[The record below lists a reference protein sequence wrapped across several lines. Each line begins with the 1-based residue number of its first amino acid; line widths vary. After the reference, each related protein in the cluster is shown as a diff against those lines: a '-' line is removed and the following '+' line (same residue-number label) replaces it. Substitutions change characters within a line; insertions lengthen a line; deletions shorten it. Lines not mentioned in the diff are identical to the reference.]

1 MRRLF
6 ALISSLI
13 LFAAC
18 DTVSSVIHNDE
29 VVASLGKEY
38 FKQGKPEPAD
48 DLIPIYLRK
57 SQAERERE
65 EKLAAEGQA

>member
-1 MRRLF
+1 MNRQR
-6 ALISSLI
+6 AS
-13 LFAAC
+13 A
-18 DTVSSVIHNDE
+18 
-29 VVASLGKEY
+29 VASLGAEY
-38 FKQGKPEPAD
+38 FKQGKQEPAD